1 MNMIALLALLVVA
14 VMTGVSDKFGVES
27 RPGFAGSVD
36 VNSHLD

>member
-1 MNMIALLALLVVA
+1 MIALFALLVVTA
-14 VMTGVSDKFGVES
+14 LTGFSAKFGVES